1 MTYLRGLTIQ
11 SEVIQAIILRETRTR
26 FGAHK
31 LGYLWALLE
40 PTIVIVTFFWFF
52 RVMNRPAPPGMDLF
66 TFIATGVLPY
76 FLFSNSVHRVAESIN
91 GNKSLLYYPQ
101 VQPLDLV
108 TARSLLEAATFGTVF
123 LTLMGAHAL
132 VRQELVIDSPL
143 RTIAGMAL
151 ASGLGTALGLI
162 FCCLGQLSPAA
173 DRARGPMLRP
183 LFWISGIFFTA
194 ESLPERARDAMLLNP
209 VLHTTEMVRDGWFV
223 DYTDDHTDVL
233 YVVAWVLG
241 LVLVGL
247 LLERHVRRKIEMS

>member
-1 MTYLRGLTIQ
+1 MNDPIVGFAWTGIVVTPWKLIGITGALM
-11 SEVIQAIILRETRTR
+11 
-26 FGAHK
+26 FGARWVVQFFASRRAGK
-31 LGYLWALLE
+31 PVIPRLFWYMSLAGSTMALS
-40 PTIVIVTFFWFF
+40 
-52 RVMNRPAPPGMDLF
+52 
-66 TFIATGVLPY
+66 Y

-123 LTLMGAHAL
+123 LALMGAHAL